1 LTKVKEQERG
11 DKADQLVVDAA
22 FNQAAALAEKVA
34 PYRHARLSA
43 MKLVATDQNKI
54 RDDITAAELRQEIL
68 ADMRRLGLFDD
79 LAAVPVPEGTANREV
94 PAKDGTA

>member
-1 LTKVKEQERG
+1 M
-11 DKADQLVVDAA
+11 ADQIVVGVA

-54 RDDITAAELRQEIL
+54 RDDITGAELRQEIL

-79 LAAVPVPEGTANREV
+79 LAAVPVLEGTANREV